1 MPDANLQRYAR
12 FFEQLSADNLT
23 QLATVMTEDIH
34 FIDPFNDVRGLKQVE
49 KVFAHM
55 FDSLENARFTVSH
68 MGMSDNEQPLGFLRW
83 ELNASL
89 RGQPYPII
97 GMSEVSFAADGRVS
111 LHIDHWDAARQFYER
126 LPLVGGLLRAI
137 RSRLTV

>member
-68 MGMSDNEQPLGFLRW
+68 MAMSDNEQPLGFLRW

-89 RGQPYPII
+89 RGHPYPII